1 MELIVTL
8 VVTIGAVILA
18 VGILRS
24 KSKQNAI
31 GICFTIRALGW
42 LIALS
47 GITYAELY
55 VSDKLIHNPH
65 ISYNDRIIFQ
75 LVSGIVGGLICT
87 LGVLSSIVMLQYHG
101 KNRLLVAAIALGLL
115 YFAVPILWFFL

>member
-1 MELIVTL
+1 MGLIVTL
-8 VVTIGAVILA
+8 VITIGAAILA

-24 KSKQNAI
+24 KSKQNAV
-31 GICFTIRALGW
+31 GICFTISALGW

-47 GITYAELY
+47 GITYAELF
-55 VSDKLIHNPH
+55 VSDKLIYNPH

-101 KNRLLVAAIALGLL
+101 KKHLLVAAIALGLL